1 MRLFIILL
9 LLLLAAPIL
18 CAEETVNPVATATQA
33 QPSSAPAQT
42 GETKD
47 PFASVPQPQ
56 TAPEPDRTEQT
67 RDPFVDPYKYAAA
80 IHRITVMG
88 IVTADNVERI
98 IMHIDGYDELAV
110 MKTGDAVA
118 VNHNGVRHEFVIK
131 SVTPKSVRFEATPDS
146 AQSDAVYEVFLL

>member
-9 LLLLAAPIL
+9 LLFLIAPVL
-18 CAEETVNPVATATQA
+18 RAEEPANPMANATQA
-33 QPSSAPAQT
+33 QASSAPAPAA
-42 GETKD
+42 EAED
-47 PFASVPQPQ
+47 PFASAPQ
-56 TAPEPDRTEQT
+56 TQATAEPDRTGQT

-88 IVTADNVERI
+88 IVIAGNVERI

-146 AQSDAVYEVFLL
+146 AQADAVYEVFLL

>member
-9 LLLLAAPIL
+9 LLLLTAPAL
-18 CAEETVNPVATATQA
+18 RAEEPATPTANATQA
-33 QPSSAPAQT
+33 QASPAPAPS
-42 GETKD
+42 GAAKD
-47 PFASVPQPQ
+47 PFASAPQPQ
-56 TAPEPDRTEQT
+56 AAPEPDRTEQT
-67 RDPFVDPYKYAAA
+67 RDPFVDPYKYASA

-88 IVTADNVERI
+88 IVIAGNVERI

-118 VNHNGVRHEFVIK
+118 VNHNGVRHEFAIK